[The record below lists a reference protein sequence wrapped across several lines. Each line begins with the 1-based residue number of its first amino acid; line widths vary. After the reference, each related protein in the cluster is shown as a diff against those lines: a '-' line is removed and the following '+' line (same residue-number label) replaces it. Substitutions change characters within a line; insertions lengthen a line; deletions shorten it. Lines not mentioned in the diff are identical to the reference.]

1 MLKKTLVVVI
11 SLVVGL
17 AGYSFVSRRHGA
29 DSTTSEGVREGSSSA
44 ISPGNGAVAIEEIVP
59 ELGEELYS
67 ENWLDDGGQ
76 TMLIDYLDGDSRS
89 LVDAQK
95 SRAESPRK
103 GIESV
108 LGKLDQIRDDSL
120 VSIKKRRFL
129 LTRLACLYMNLG
141 EFAEADRRFLEV
153 QATYLPGSPRYA
165 NYEAARGVA
174 ALRGGEVENCVACQ
188 NEASCV
194 FPLAIAAVHQ
204 KKSGSRKAIEHFTKY
219 LDQRPE
225 DMGIRWL
232 LNIAYMTLGEYP
244 DRVPEKWLIKLDAFR
259 SQVEVG
265 RFTNVAARVG
275 VDALGPKYGGGSAFD
290 DFNNDG
296 LLDIVVSTENPSEGG
311 SILINKGD
319 GTFVDRS
326 AGSGLDRQTG
336 ALNMKHVDYD
346 NDGNLDVLFLR
357 GAWEKS
363 QRLSLMRNKG
373 DGTFED
379 VTIAAGLDRPIATAS
394 AGWADYD
401 NDGFVDL
408 YLAGE
413 TKASDNPNKLYDIVD
428 LPNSS
433 RLYHN
438 NGDGTFTDVAESAG
452 VKNNHFG
459 KGVAWGDYDGDEYM
473 DLFVS
478 NMDAHSR
485 LFHNNGDGTFEEVG
499 GKLGVTGPWAA
510 FACWFWDYDCD
521 GDLDLFVNAY
531 NADLQKNVE
540 NMLGKEPRAST
551 PKLYRNDRENGF
563 VDVSR
568 EAGLDRIIMA
578 MGCNYGDID
587 NDGYLDI
594 YEGTGMPMYSYLV
607 PNVML
612 KNDRGLRF
620 LDATTSSGTGHLQKG
635 HGVSF
640 GDWNNDGYA
649 DLFVR
654 AGGATRGDQA
664 NAVLFQNPG
673 GTNHWI
679 YVKLIGK
686 KTNRAAIGAVVK
698 ATLPDEPVRPSP
710 NIRYRVVSAGS
721 SWGGN
726 GFPMT
731 IGLGASNKIDKL
743 EIFWPASKTTQT
755 FQDVKVDQAI
765 TIDEFADTYRTVDR
779 RPIAVPDAK

>member
-1 MLKKTLVVVI
+1 MLKKTLVVV
-11 SLVVGL
+11 LLLAGGL
-17 AGYSFVSRRHGA
+17 AGYFTLAHRHGSG
-29 DSTTSEGVREGSSSA
+29 STTSVAVRAGSSA
-44 ISPGNGAVAIEEIVP
+44 AVNLADNRVAIEEVVP
-59 ELGEELYS
+59 ELGEGLYS

-76 TMLIDYLDGDSRS
+76 TMLIDYLDGDPRS
-89 LVDAQK
+89 LVESQK
-95 SRAESPRK
+95 SRAASPRK
-103 GIESV
+103 GIDSV
-108 LGKLDQIRDDSL
+108 LGKLDQIRDDSPS
-120 VSIKKRRFL
+120 SIKKRRFL

-141 EFAEADRRFLEV
+141 KFAEADRRFLEV
-153 QATYLPGSPRYA
+153 QTTYPVDSPRFA

-194 FPLAIAAVHQ
+194 FPLAAAAVHQ
-204 KKSGSRKAIEHFTKY
+204 KKAGSRKAIKHFSKY
-219 LDQRPE
+219 LEKRPQ

-232 LNIAYMTLGEYP
+232 LNVAYMTLGEYP
-244 DRVPEKWLIKLDAFR
+244 DRVPEQWLIRLDAFR
-259 SQVEVG
+259 SPVEVG
-265 RFTNVAARVG
+265 RFANVAARVG
-275 VDALGPKYGGGSAFD
+275 IDALGPKYGGGSAFD

-296 LLDIVVSTENPSEGG
+296 LLDLVTSTENPSEGG
-311 SILINKGD
+311 SILINQGD

-326 AGSGLDRQTG
+326 AGSGLDQQPG

-438 NGDGTFTDVAESAG
+438 NGNGTFTDVAEPAG

-459 KGVAWGDYDGDEYM
+459 KGVAWGDYDGDGYA

-478 NMDAHSR
+478 NMNAHSR
-485 LFHNNGDGTFEEVG
+485 LFHNNRDGTFDEVG
-499 GKLGVTGPWAA
+499 GKLGVTGPWAS

-540 NMLGKEPRAST
+540 NMLGKTPRAST
-551 PKLYRNDRENGF
+551 PKLYRNDGKKGF
-563 VDVSR
+563 ADVSR
-568 EAGLDRIIMA
+568 DVGLDRIIMA

-594 YEGTGMPMYSYLV
+594 YEGTGMPMYSFLV

-612 KNDRGLRF
+612 KNDHGRRF
-620 LDATTSSGTGHLQKG
+620 LDVTTSSGTGHLQKG

-640 GDWNNDGYA
+640 GDWNNDGYV

-654 AGGATRGDQA
+654 SGGATNGDRA

-679 YVKLIGK
+679 YLKLIGK

-698 ATLPDEPVRPSP
+698 LTLPDEPGYPAP

-731 IGLGASNKIDKL
+731 IGLGAADTIKKI
-743 EIFWPASKTTQT
+743 EIVWPTSASTQT
-755 FQDVKVDQAI
+755 FQDVAVDQAI
-765 TIDEFADTYRTVDR
+765 TIAEFADRYQTVDR
-779 RPIAVPDAK
+779 KPIAVPKTK